1 MFNSELV
8 TINNGKAVTNSLSIA
23 EHTNNSHQ
31 AILKLINKYKTRF
44 ERKSGVGFEI
54 QPFQTA
60 GGLQHRDVALL
71 DERQATLLMTML
83 RNSDTVLDFK
93 ERLVDAFL
101 DARNLMLTSQMGLMQ
116 KHAILT
122 LAMKDE
128 KQIASG
134 CGKGLS
140 DWKKK
145 RDDLQ
150 ESIDEVEGLMQPM
163 LTNLQLH

>member
-71 DERQATLLMTML
+71 DERQGTQIPFWI
-83 RNSDTVLDFK
+83 SKKDW
-93 ERLVDAFL
+93 
-101 DARNLMLTSQMGLMQ
+101 LMLFW
-116 KHAILT
+116 T
-122 LAMKDE
+122 LE
-128 KQIASG
+128 I
-134 CGKGLS
+134 
-140 DWKKK
+140 
-145 RDDLQ
+145 
-150 ESIDEVEGLMQPM
+150 
-163 LTNLQLH
+163 

>member
-1 MFNSELV
+1 MSDLV
-8 TINNGKAVTNSLSIA
+8 IIQNGKAVASSLSIA

-31 AILKLINKYKTRF
+31 AILKLINKYKDRF
-44 ERKSGVGFEI
+44 DRKSRVGFEI
-54 QPFQTA
+54 QPFMTA
-60 GGLQHRDVALL
+60 GGIQQREVALL

-83 RNSDTVLDFK
+83 RNSGVVLDFK
-93 ERLVDAFL
+93 EMLVDAFL

-128 KQIASG
+128 KQVASG

-145 RDDLQ
+145 RDNLQ
-150 ESIDEVEGLMQPM
+150 SSLDEVEFLMQPM